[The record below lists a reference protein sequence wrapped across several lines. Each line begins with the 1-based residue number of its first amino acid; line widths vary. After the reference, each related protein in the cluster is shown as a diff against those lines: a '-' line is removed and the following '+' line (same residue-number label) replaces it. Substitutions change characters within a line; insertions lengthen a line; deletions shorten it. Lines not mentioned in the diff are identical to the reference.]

1 MGLILVTGATGF
13 IGQHLC
19 PLLTQRG
26 HNVRGTLR
34 KRVAPSEFPTC
45 MQWVEIGDIGPST
58 EWSLAL
64 EDVDCVI
71 HLAGLAHRP
80 GTNGEK
86 QAAEFMRVNAEG
98 TRRLAEAVSKSPSVS
113 RLVFVSSVGAVKS
126 ISDVVITDST
136 PCEPDSA
143 YGRSKRAAELALE
156 EVLQNSKV
164 DWCVIRP
171 TLVYGPGN
179 PGNMARLLKG
189 VSAGIPLPLSAIRNR
204 RSFVFVKNL
213 VDALERCAFHPGAS
227 RRVFMISDGEVVS
240 TPQFLRE
247 LSRHCG
253 KRILLFPVPRRVLKG
268 LGKMGDVISRLLGR
282 PVGFDSYS
290 VNRVIGSLVV
300 DISSLQQAIAWQP
313 SFTMDQGL
321 ASSFSNHGEAQIPLP
336 V

>member
-1 MGLILVTGATGF
+1 MSLILVTGATGF
-13 IGQHLC
+13 IGRHLC
-19 PLLTQRG
+19 PLLAQRG
-26 HNVRGTLR
+26 HRVRGTLR
-34 KRVAPSEFPTC
+34 KGLPPPEFATC
-45 MQWVEIGDIGPST
+45 MEWAEIGDIGPST

-64 EDVDCVI
+64 EGVDCVI

-80 GTNGEK
+80 GTNGEN

-98 TRRLAEAVSKSPSVS
+98 TRRLAEAVSQSPSVS

-126 ISDVVITDST
+126 ISEVVITDST

-164 DWCVIRP
+164 DWCVIRS

-189 VSAGIPLPLSAIRNR
+189 VGAGIPLPLSAIRNR

-213 VDALERCAFHPGAS
+213 VDALERCAFHPAAS
-227 RRVFMISDGEVVS
+227 RRVFMISDDEIVS
-240 TPQFLRE
+240 TPQFLRK
-247 LSRHCG
+247 LSTHSG
-253 KRILLFPVPRRVLKG
+253 KRIFLFPVPGRVLKG
-268 LGKMGDVISRLLGR
+268 LGKMGDVINRLVGKS
-282 PVGFDSYS
+282 VGFDSYS

-300 DISSLQQAIAWQP
+300 DISSLQQAIGWRP

-321 ASSFSNHGEAQIPLP
+321 AYTFGNHGDAQILLP